1 MYDKNQIIDEIKR
14 VAKYLKTTSLKKK
27 DFIKNTMIPVSTI
40 NFYVSSWPD
49 ALKLAGLE
57 GGKSVEDV
65 NDRDLLKD
73 LLRIEDE
80 FGETPTYAL
89 IEKNGKYSKEDYER
103 KWRNLDDAFKMAV
116 SKYKEKAVSS
126 PDQTILMSEGS
137 IDLQAP
143 DKTITVKD
151 NKHTNKKK
159 ELDMEATLVSVNK
172 EDIEL
177 EETGS
182 SGEFSDNFSSDNIL
196 TLDEIK
202 NKEKKNKSEEE
213 EEPSF
218 DYVSPG
224 DSGIENLVA
233 MNVRAKKKKKVIPE
247 TIKPAADK
255 VDKKKGDVLNFRGI
269 KYSPVDTRG
278 VIYIF
283 GLVSEELSYIV
294 ESFGEDKLCF
304 AGKRNLSLENEKW
317 EAVNIGFTLNSSD
330 LKGSG
335 RLTKNCQLLVCWKH
349 EWEECP
355 VEVLELS
362 SVLPGL
368 ENY

>member
-14 VAKYLKTTSLKKK
+14 VAKYLKTTGLKKK

-40 NFYVSSWPD
+40 NFYISSWPD
-49 ALKLAGLE
+49 ALKEAGLE
-57 GGKSVEDV
+57 GGKVIEEV
-65 NDRDLLKD
+65 TDRDLLKD

-116 SKYKEKAVSS
+116 SKYKKKSVSS
-126 PDQTILMSEGS
+126 PDQTILMGEGS
-137 IDLQAP
+137 INLQAP
-143 DKTITVKD
+143 DKTIAVKD
-151 NKHTNKKK
+151 SELVNIKKK
-159 ELDMEATLVSVNK
+159 LDMEETLVSVK
-172 EDIEL
+172 REDIEL

-196 TLDEIK
+196 TLDEIR

-213 EEPSF
+213 DPSF
-218 DYVSPG
+218 DYVSDG
-224 DSGIENLVA
+224 DNGIENL
-233 MNVRAKKKKKVIPE
+233 MDIDVRKKKKKKIIPE
-247 TIKPAADK
+247 TIKPVADK
-255 VDKKKGDVLNFRGI
+255 NEGNVLNFRGI
-269 KYSPVDTRG
+269 KYAPVDTRG

-283 GLVSEELSYIV
+283 GLLSEELSYIV

-304 AGKRNLSLENEKW
+304 SGKRNLSLEKEKW
-317 EAVNIGFTLNSSD
+317 ESVNIGFTLNSSD

-335 RLTKNCQLLVCWKH
+335 RLTKKCQLLVCWKH
-349 EWEECP
+349 EWKECP

>member
-1 MYDKNQIIDEIKR
+1 MYDKNQIIEDIKR

-27 DFIKNTMIPVSTI
+27 DFLKHTMIPVSTV

-49 ALKLAGLE
+49 VLKEAGLE
-57 GGKSVEDV
+57 EGKDDENV
-65 NDRDLLKD
+65 NDQDLLKD

-80 FGETPTYAL
+80 FGQTPTYAL
-89 IEKNGKYSKEDYER
+89 IEKNGKFSKEDYEN
-103 KWRNLDDAFKMAV
+103 KWRNLDDAFKLAI
-116 SKYKEKAVSS
+116 SKYKKKPAPS
-126 PDQTILMSEGS
+126 PDQTILMNEGS
-137 IDLQAP
+137 VDLHAP
-143 DKTITVKD
+143 DKTMLAKD
-151 NKHTNKKK
+151 TKGDDRGKG
-159 ELDMEATLVSVNK
+159 LDLEETLVSVKK

-182 SGEFSDNFSSDNIL
+182 GEFSDNFGSDNIL
-196 TLDEIK
+196 TLDEIRK
-202 NKEKKNKSEEE
+202 KEKKKKSEEE

-218 DYVSPG
+218 DYSSEDEG
-224 DSGIENLVA
+224 GIENL
-233 MNVRAKKKKKVIPE
+233 MSMDVRKKKKKKIIPK
-247 TIKPAADK
+247 TIIPINE
-255 VDKKKGDVLNFRGI
+255 KGDNSKGEDLNFRGI
-269 KYSPVDTRG
+269 RYAPVDTRG

-294 ESFGEDKLCF
+294 ESFSVDRLCF
-304 AGKRNLSLENEKW
+304 AGKRNMSMKKEKL

-330 LKGSG
+330 LKSSG
-335 RLTKNCQLLVCWKH
+335 HLTKNCQLLVCWKH
-349 EWEECP
+349 EWKECP